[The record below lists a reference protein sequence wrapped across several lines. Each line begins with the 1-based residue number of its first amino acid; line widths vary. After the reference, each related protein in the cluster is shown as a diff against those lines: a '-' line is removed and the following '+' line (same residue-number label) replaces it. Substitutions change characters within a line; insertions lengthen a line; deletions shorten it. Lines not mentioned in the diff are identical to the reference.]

1 MREKRTDL
9 VMILDR
15 SGSMS
20 GLERDTIGGY
30 NSMLRAQK
38 KLPGEVLVTTVLFDH
53 TYTLLH
59 DRKDISTVSPLSPRD
74 YQIGGTT
81 ALYDAIGIT
90 LHHIE
95 NKYREK
101 GKNNGHVIVV
111 ITTDGMENAS
121 TEYSAFA
128 IKSMIDRLK
137 ETCGFEFIFLGA
149 NMDAAEVARDF
160 GIARD
165 RAVTYHP
172 DEKGTRMNYKSI
184 NYAVENLRC
193 SNVIPDDWKAEIE
206 EDFKNRKKRK

>member
-1 MREKRTDL
+1 
-9 VMILDR
+9 MILDR

-38 KLPGEVLVTTVLFDH
+38 KLPGEVLVTTVLFDD

-59 DRKDISTVSPLSPRD
+59 DRKDIHTVSPLSPRD
-74 YQIGGTT
+74 YRIGGTT

-95 NKYREK
+95 NKYREN
-101 GKNNGHVIVV
+101 GKKDGHVIVV

-121 TEYSAFA
+121 KEYSAFA
-128 IKSMIDRLK
+128 IRSMIDRLK
-137 ETCGFEFIFLGA
+137 ENGFEFIFLGA
-149 NMDAAEVARDF
+149 NMDAAEVAKDF
-160 GIARD
+160 GISRD
-165 RAVTYHP
+165 RAVTYHA
-172 DEKGTRMNYKSI
+172 DEEGTRVNYKSI

-193 SNVIPDDWKAEIE
+193 RNAIPEDWKAEIE
-206 EDFKNRKKRK
+206 KDYKNRKRK

>member
-1 MREKRTDL
+1 MRERRTDL

-38 KLPGEVLVTTVLFDH
+38 KLQGEVLVTTVLFDD

-59 DRKDISTVSPLSPRD
+59 DRKDIHTVSPLSPSD
-74 YQIGGTT
+74 YRIGGTT

-95 NKYREK
+95 NKYREN
-101 GKNNGHVIVV
+101 GKKDGNVIVV

-121 TEYSAFA
+121 KEYSAFA
-128 IKSMIDRLK
+128 IRSMIDRLK
-137 ETCGFEFIFLGA
+137 ENGFEFIFLGA
-149 NMDAAEVARDF
+149 NMDAAEVAKDF
-160 GIARD
+160 GISRD
-165 RAVTYHP
+165 RAVTYHA
-172 DEKGTRMNYKSI
+172 DEEGTRVNYKSI

-193 SNVIPDDWKAEIE
+193 RNAIPEDWKAEIE
-206 EDFKNRKKRK
+206 KDYKNRKRK

>member
-38 KLPGEVLVTTVLFDH
+38 KLPGEVLVTTVLFDD

-59 DRKDISTVSPLSPRD
+59 DRKDIYTVSPLSPRD
-74 YQIGGTT
+74 YRIGGTT

-95 NKYREK
+95 NKYREN
-101 GKNNGHVIVV
+101 GKKDGHVIVV

-121 TEYSAFA
+121 REYSAFA
-128 IKSMIDRLK
+128 IRSMIDRLK
-137 ETCGFEFIFLGA
+137 ENGFEFIFLGA
-149 NMDAAEVARDF
+149 NMDAAEVAKDF
-160 GIARD
+160 GIARE
-165 RAVTYHP
+165 RAVTYHA
-172 DEKGTRMNYKSI
+172 DEEGTRVNYKSI

-193 SNVIPDDWKAEIE
+193 RNTIPEDWKAEIE
-206 EDFKNRKKRK
+206 KDYKNRKRK

>member
-20 GLERDTIGGY
+20 GLESDTIGGY
-30 NSMLRAQK
+30 NSMLSAQK
-38 KLPGEVLVTTVLFDH
+38 KLPGEVLVTTVLFDD

-59 DRKDISTVSPLSPRD
+59 DRKDIRMVSPLTAKD

-101 GKNNGHVIVV
+101 GKSGHVIVV
-111 ITTDGMENAS
+111 VTTDGMENAS
-121 TEYSAFA
+121 REYSAFA
-128 IKSMIDRLK
+128 IRSMIDRLRK
-137 ETCGFEFIFLGA
+137 TCGFEFIFLGA
-149 NMDAAEVARDF
+149 NMDAAEVASDF
-160 GIARD
+160 GISRD
-165 RAVTYHP
+165 RTVTYHA
-172 DEKGTRMNYKSI
+172 DEEGTRMNFKSI

-193 SNVIPDDWKAEIE
+193 SNSIPDDWKAEIE
-206 EDFKNRKKRK
+206 KDYKNREKRK

>member
-1 MREKRTDL
+1 
-9 VMILDR
+9 MILDR

-38 KLPGEVLVTTVLFDH
+38 KLPGEVLVTTVLFDD

-59 DRKDISTVSPLSPRD
+59 DRKDIHTVSPLSPRD
-74 YQIGGTT
+74 YRIGGTT

-95 NKYREK
+95 NKYREN
-101 GKNNGHVIVV
+101 GKKDGNVIVV

-121 TEYSAFA
+121 KEYSAFA
-128 IKSMIDRLK
+128 IRSMIDRLK
-137 ETCGFEFIFLGA
+137 ENGFEFIFLGA
-149 NMDAAEVARDF
+149 NMDAAEVAKDF
-160 GIARD
+160 GIARE
-165 RAVTYHP
+165 RAVTYHA
-172 DEKGTRMNYKSI
+172 DEEGTRMNYKSI

-193 SNVIPDDWKAEIE
+193 RNAIPEDWKAEIE
-206 EDFKNRKKRK
+206 KDVQSA